1 VKINDTRPMTI
12 DEIRADA
19 RRFVAENPPPQ
30 LSDDAIVKLRTLFK
44 PAPRRALAV

>member
-1 VKINDTRPMTI
+1 MTI
-12 DEIRADA
+12 DEIGADA

-44 PAPRRALAV
+44 PAPSRVSAA

>member
-1 VKINDTRPMTI
+1 MSI

-19 RRFVAENPPPQ
+19 RRFVAQNPPPQ

-44 PAPRRALAV
+44 PAPRRAVAA